1 MPKRSSKPTES
12 PNGRFAYEGLERSMH
27 EKARL
32 GIMTSLLT
40 HREGLSFNDLKKLC
54 ELTDGNLSRHL
65 DVLQEDGLIIQQKQ
79 TGPGRATTLCQLS
92 PAGRKRFLEYIEALQ
107 RVVADASAAARE
119 TASSPSR
126 LGFSPNG

>member
-1 MPKRSSKPTES
+1 MPKRSPKSNEPQT
-12 PNGRFAYEGLERSMH
+12 GRFAYEGLERSMH

-40 HREGLSFNDLKKLC
+40 HREGLTFVDLKQLC

-65 DVLQEDGLIIQQKQ
+65 DVLQEEGLIIQQKQ

-92 PAGRKRFLEYIEALQ
+92 PLGRKRFLEYIEALQ
-107 RVVADASAAARE
+107 RVVADASEAAKKHVA
-119 TASSPSR
+119 TASR
-126 LGFSPNG
+126 LGFS